1 MKWIIGRIRRLDA
14 LDIVY
19 ITLAIAIATL
29 NIIALEYALY
39 VTFDAPR

>member
-19 ITLAIAIATL
+19 ITLAIAIAAL
-29 NIIALEYALY
+29 YPIALEYALY